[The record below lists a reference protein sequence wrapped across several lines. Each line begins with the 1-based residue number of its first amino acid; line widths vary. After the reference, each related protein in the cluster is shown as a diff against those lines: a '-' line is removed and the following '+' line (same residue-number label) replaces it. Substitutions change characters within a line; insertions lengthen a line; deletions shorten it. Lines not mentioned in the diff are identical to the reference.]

1 MNNNFPMPTQA
12 ANLTSL
18 KLGDINDLLRHRR
31 NWREDRFDMHEDDL
45 LQKVERFNRLVRAG
59 KEYKK
64 NSEEA
69 HRWNRMGWLQDS
81 LGRSEITPLALPAMR
96 SRSLSFLPPSLVA
109 VADSL
114 SRLTGLDALGICY
127 VLLGAVS
134 IATWGRVTINLG
146 NHWSE
151 AAVDMLL
158 QVSPSGTR
166 KSTLVR
172 ELRIPF
178 EQHCTKVNEGHEE
191 RIKQARTEQRLL
203 KKAAAKLVHKKIEG
217 TLNQESPSMGANMC
231 TDDVEKI
238 KAAVR
243 ETVAFGE
250 KLMSDCENT
259 REPVRLLVD
268 NATSFQL
275 AVGLSEQ
282 GECQGCI
289 TAEGSMLQGKLFR
302 TNDVANLFLRAHTQ
316 EPYVYENAKKRIDL
330 SHPALPMVNLVQP
343 EVAAKFYSNEM
354 LNGMGVTARFVPY
367 FYESENEGGSILR
380 EAAFDG
386 YDENYAAQI
395 SASTANYSNV
405 VIRLLNTYHS
415 QDKNAPRYQVS
426 VDPEV
431 LALIRDFEHEI
442 RHHVIPG
449 MPEAAKPC
457 LLKAHGQAVRFAWDI
472 HAWSHELPHTV
483 PITAQEMKQA
493 IELVDATFEYIRYA
507 YDPCRLQAY
516 LHAQKILESLNN
528 IIDRW
533 EQNKLLNEG
542 IDSSTIQ
549 RRTGLKSE
557 ATNNALRLLD
567 EYNYLAVYDD
577 ATANLKVVL
586 HPDFFEEKRW

>member
-1 MNNNFPMPTQA
+1 M
-12 ANLTSL
+12 
-18 KLGDINDLLRHRR
+18 
-31 NWREDRFDMHEDDL
+31 
-45 LQKVERFNRLVRAG
+45 
-59 KEYKK
+59 Y
-64 NSEEA
+64 
-69 HRWNRMGWLQDS
+69 
-81 LGRSEITPLALPAMR
+81 
-96 SRSLSFLPPSLVA
+96 
-109 VADSL
+109 
-114 SRLTGLDALGICY
+114 
-127 VLLGAVS
+127 
-134 IATWGRVTINLG
+134 
-146 NHWSE
+146 
-151 AAVDMLL
+151 
-158 QVSPSGTR
+158 
-166 KSTLVR
+166 
-172 ELRIPF
+172 
-178 EQHCTKVNEGHEE
+178 
-191 RIKQARTEQRLL
+191 
-203 KKAAAKLVHKKIEG
+203 
-217 TLNQESPSMGANMC
+217 

-243 ETVAFGE
+243 EAVAFEE
-250 KLMSDCENT
+250 KLLSDCENT

-268 NATSFQL
+268 KATSFQL
-275 AVGLSEQ
+275 AVALSEQ

-289 TAEGSMLQGKLFR
+289 TAEGSMLQGKLLR
-302 TNDVANLFLRAHTQ
+302 TNEVANLFLRAHTQ
-316 EPYVYENAKKRIDL
+316 ESYLYENAKKRIDL

-343 EVAAKFYSNEM
+343 EVAAKFYSNET
-354 LNGMGVTARFVPY
+354 LNEMGATARFVPY

-380 EAAFDG
+380 EGAFDD

-426 VDPEV
+426 VDPEA

-528 IIDRW
+528 ITDRW
-533 EQNKLLNEG
+533 EQNKLLNKG

-567 EYNYLAVYDD
+567 ECNYLAVYDD